1 MTAPARHPATRHT
14 VLKLA
19 FALGLAASAAA
30 CAHKPPPPPA
40 DTGMGGPPPP
50 PPPSNYG
57 PPGGGSVAGA
67 PIPGSVRDFVV
78 SAGDRVYFELNADT
92 VSGEGRGVLDNQA
105 QWLQRYP
112 TVMVRIEGNCDE
124 RGTREYNLALGARR
138 ADGVKRY
145 LVSRGISPAR
155 ITTISYGKER
165 PTDSGTG
172 EDAYAHNRNAH
183 TAITGGAV
191 GGDTS
196 SDFSGAPGG
205 PQ

>member
-1 MTAPARHPATRHT
+1 M
-14 VLKLA
+14 
-19 FALGLAASAAA
+19 
-30 CAHKPPPPPA
+30 
-40 DTGMGGPPPP
+40 
-50 PPPSNYG
+50 
-57 PPGGGSVAGA
+57 
-67 PIPGSVRDFVV
+67 RDFVV

-92 VSGEGRGVLDNQA
+92 VSDQGRSVLDSHA

-112 TVMVRIEGNCDE
+112 NVMVRIEGNCDE

-138 ADGVKRY
+138 AEGVKNY
-145 LVSRGISPAR
+145 LISRGVSPAR

-165 PTDSGTG
+165 PTDTGTG

>member
-1 MTAPARHPATRHT
+1 MTATPRRTWA
-14 VLKLA
+14 KLA
-19 FALGLAASAAA
+19 LALGLAASAAA

-40 DTGMGGPPPP
+40 DTGMGRPPPPP

-57 PPGGGSVAGA
+57 PPPGPVNGA

-78 SAGDRVYFELNADT
+78 SAGDRVYFELNADS

-112 TVMVRIEGNCDE
+112 NVMVRIEGNCDE

-138 ADGVKRY
+138 AQGVKAY
-145 LVSRGISPAR
+145 LISRGVSPAR

-165 PTDSGTG
+165 PTDPGTG

-196 SDFSGAPGG
+196 SDFSGGGG